1 MVSILNS
8 ASPMHWLLK
17 IRLPSFLTPRRRYE
31 VDRAN
36 WLVRFGPSMLG
47 MPFVAIGTAIL
58 LVVREGVKGSV
69 LLTNGGRRILPTLGA
84 SRQKGAIHLTNGGG
98 RVLSGLAV
106 PGRRLVLFVQWGRMP
121 KEWEVSFVKKM
132 KSMEAQGI
140 RFPEVLKLYLPSI
153 IGEAPSEVLLRWVGR
168 HTRVHPKRFAN
179 AVRKMFGKSSKSII
193 AGLERLADPEKML
206 ADRMPVEAPYQS
218 LVDAIKAADGE

>member
-1 MVSILNS
+1 
-8 ASPMHWLLK
+8 
-17 IRLPSFLTPRRRYE
+17 
-31 VDRAN
+31 
-36 WLVRFGPSMLG
+36 MLG

-58 LVVREGVKGSV
+58 VIVREGQKGAL
-69 LLTNGGRRILPTLGA
+69 LLTHGGRRALPSLGA
-84 SRQKGAIHLTNGGG
+84 SGQKGAIHLTNGGG

-106 PGRRLVLFVQWGRMP
+106 PGRRVVLFVQWGRMP

-140 RFPEVLKLYLPSI
+140 RFPEVLRLYLPSI
-153 IGEAPSEVLLRWVGR
+153 MGEAPSEVLLRWVGR
-168 HTRVHPKRFAN
+168 QTRVQPKRFAK

-193 AGLERLADPEKML
+193 TGLERLADPEKIL
-206 ADRMPVEAPYQS
+206 ADRKPVEAPYQS